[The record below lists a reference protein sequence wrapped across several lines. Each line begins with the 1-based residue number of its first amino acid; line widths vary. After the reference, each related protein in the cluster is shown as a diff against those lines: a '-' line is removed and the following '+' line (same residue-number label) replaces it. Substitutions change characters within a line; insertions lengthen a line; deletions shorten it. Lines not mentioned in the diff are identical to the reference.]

1 MVKAKFIG
9 DAENTSYQC
18 AEFNAGSGNMVSM
31 ANARWDAIEATGKQ
45 GLFSIISRDEE
56 VFPVQK
62 TRGVK

>member
-9 DAENTSYQC
+9 DANNNSYQC
-18 AEFNAGSGNMVSM
+18 AEFNAGSGNIVSM
-31 ANARWDAIEATGKQ
+31 PDARWDAIAASGKQ
-45 GLFSIISRDEE
+45 GLFSIISRDEK